1 MLNEYLY
8 QLRKE
13 LELLNVK
20 DAAEITEYFAEI
32 IDDRIDN
39 GEDLESVL
47 EKLGD
52 PKTVA
57 EGFKAEHTETAT
69 ATDDKETVEMEF
81 ADVRKIDI
89 DSVSYSY
96 EFLPSDDGMFR
107 IRYEKD
113 KISSLS
119 VSYKHGKVEIE
130 QDYPEF
136 NLGNILQ
143 RWINR
148 AKNGFST
155 PYQAWIYLPAD
166 PVADL
171 EIDTVSG
178 NLVFKDVV
186 LGETEINS
194 VSGRIEMDETQLDSL
209 DCDCVSG
216 KMQMNDVSIKDA
228 LESECISGNIAIDRI
243 RCGKIDIESVS
254 GSIDISILGRRE
266 DTRVRVS
273 SIRSS
278 ESYDGNGSSS
288 LKIQTVSGK
297 IRYDF
302 LGD

>member
-1 MLNEYLY
+1 MLNDYLY

-13 LELLNVK
+13 LELLKVK

-32 IDDRIDN
+32 IDDRVDN

-57 EGFKAEHTETAT
+57 EGFKTERTETAA
-69 ATDDKETVEMEF
+69 ATDEKETVEMEF

-96 EFLPSDDGMFR
+96 EFLPSDNGMFR

-113 KISSLS
+113 SISSLNI
-119 VSYKHGKVEIE
+119 SYKHGKVEIE

-148 AKNGFST
+148 SKNGFST
-155 PYQAWIYLPAD
+155 PYQAWIYVPGD

-171 EIDTVSG
+171 EIDNVSG
-178 NLVFKDVV
+178 SLDFRNVV
-186 LGETEINS
+186 LGESEINS
-194 VSGRIEMDETQLDSL
+194 VSGKIEMDETQLDSL

-243 RCGKIDIESVS
+243 SCSKINIESVS
-254 GSIDISILGRRE
+254 GSIDIAILGRRE
-266 DTRVRVS
+266 DTRIRVS
-273 SIRSS
+273 SLRSS
-278 ESYDGNGSSS
+278 ESYDGNGGSS
-288 LKIQTVSGK
+288 LKIETVSGK
-297 IRYDF
+297 IRYEF